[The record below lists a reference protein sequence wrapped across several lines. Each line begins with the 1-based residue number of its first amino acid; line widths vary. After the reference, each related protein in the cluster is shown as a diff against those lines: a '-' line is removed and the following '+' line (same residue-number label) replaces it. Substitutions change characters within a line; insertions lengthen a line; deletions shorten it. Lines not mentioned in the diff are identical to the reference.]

1 MYYIMMVP
9 IIQSDYSDSFLSEG
23 AFERFWKD
31 YFFVFADLK
40 EENQILV

>member
-1 MYYIMMVP
+1 MVP

-31 YFFVFADLK
+31 FFVFADLK